1 MRKYFLA
8 AVAAAAV
15 GMTVLPTAAQ
25 ATLAPAEWTSSGST
39 IASNQTI
46 VSTTTADSTSGT
58 GRILFTASNGATTAC
73 HLTVSTGSSWVGAN
87 GADLWDNADIAFSN
101 CVSNL
106 CAGVTTTSNSSI
118 SSQLSYDTTTGTI
131 VDVLSGIS
139 WTTHVPCVGSLTFT
153 GTVETMAVHDA
164 NACGGNGGVIL
175 EFLNSA
181 TGGTLSGPGGLT
193 ARLSGFQ
200 EVCLDDGNDLDV
212 EIP

>member
-1 MRKYFLA
+1 MTKYVVAIMAMLA
-8 AVAAAAV
+8 LCGAGVT
-15 GMTVLPTAAQ
+15 GAQ

-39 IASNQTI
+39 ITSNQTI
-46 VSTTTADSTSGT
+46 TSTTTPSSNGTS
-58 GRILFTASNGATTAC
+58 RILFTMSNGATIAC
-73 HLTVSTGSSWVGAN
+73 HLTVATGNSWVGTG
-87 GADLWDNADIAFSN
+87 GADFWDNADITFSS

-139 WTTHVPCVGSLTFT
+139 FTFQVPCWGGLTFT
-153 GTVETMAVHDA
+153 GSLETSVSHDW

-193 ARLSGFQ
+193 ARFAGFQ
-200 EVCLDDGNDLDV
+200 ELCLDDGSDLDV